1 MKSPMN
7 IAIAAMVRKGR
18 VLLSFR
24 DEAQHQGSRWELP
37 GGKCEDGES
46 PQQALLREL
55 KEELG
60 VTAQVPEQPWRSLQF
75 EYPDR
80 TVKLHA
86 FWIDHWQGQPEGCE
100 GQALQWADAEALSEL
115 EFPKANAPITRAL
128 IDRLSGGSE
137 HAA

>member
-1 MKSPMN
+1 MTTPMN

-24 DEAQHQGSRWELP
+24 DAAQHQGGRWELP
-37 GGKCEDGES
+37 GGKCEADES
-46 PQQALLREL
+46 VQQALQREL

-60 VTAQVPEQPWRSLQF
+60 VLAQVPEQPWRTLTF

-80 TVKLHA
+80 TVTLHA
-86 FWIDHWQGQPEGCE
+86 FWIEHWQGQPEGCE
-100 GQALQWADAEALSEL
+100 GQALQWADAEALGEL
-115 EFPKANAPITRAL
+115 KFPKANAPITRAL